1 MTSTP
6 NRRNRERGA
15 ALLEAAVTIPLI
27 LLISVGI
34 FEFGRAYQ
42 TQQVLTNAAR
52 EGARLAVL
60 EGPTDADVRTR
71 VNNYLTGGGL
81 TSQPDGNIAVNRT
94 VPFNGATAS
103 QITITYPF
111 QFMVLNPIV
120 RMVVPSST
128 TGEAINMSAAALMRN
143 E

>member
-1 MTSTP
+1 MSKKP
-6 NRRNRERGA
+6 VRRGERGA
-15 ALLEAAVTIPLI
+15 ALIEAAITVPII
-27 LLISVGI
+27 LLIAVGI

-60 EGPTDADVRTR
+60 EGPTDGDVRAR
-71 VNNYLTGGGL
+71 VNSYLTSGGL
-81 TSQPDGNIAVNRT
+81 KSLADGNIAVNRL

-111 QFMVLNPIV
+111 QFMVLNPVV
-120 RMVVPSST
+120 RLVVPTAT
-128 TGEAINMSAAALMRN
+128 TGQDINMTAAALMRN